1 MSGRNHGIN
10 ANIEI
15 LVIPVNLPVGNGDIP
30 TLILWQQRIKIGLI
44 PNGISFQMFKV
55 LHMFAPRGYAFF
67 VPLGAGER
75 PFGFTPTFT
84 GHGYYSKKQ
93 PRSCSA
99 VSGFE
104 FQTLVLRQC
113 GYGCPIKRTF
123 RDCDLPDNHIVNAKI
138 LVNEHVAKPGKAS
151 PIHFGMP
158 NAIIIWNVLDCLP
171 DNFAI
176 ADNGILGL
184 AVVKEILSRIPTM
197 YSAIASIAMTM

>member
-1 MSGRNHGIN
+1 MRAPSQDMSFFFRSLDVST
-10 ANIEI
+10 E
-15 LVIPVNLPVGNGDIP
+15 
-30 TLILWQQRIKIGLI
+30 R
-44 PNGISFQMFKV
+44 SS
-55 LHMFAPRGYAFF
+55 PRGYAFF
-67 VPLGAGER
+67 VPLGGGER